1 MKIDEL
7 KEMIDKDAAFLKEE
21 SHMDTSSLSI
31 PELHAKYLSL
41 IYDERLTLD
50 YFKVEYKVLKRD
62 KWLYY
67 TGKADP
73 DVYEEKPFNLNILKA
88 DVDKFLDADTDLN
101 AVYLKVKAQEEKL
114 NLITEIVKSVM
125 GHSFNV
131 GNAIK
136 WKKFLNGELG

>member
-1 MKIDEL
+1 MKIDDIKL
-7 KEMIDKDAAFLKEE
+7 MIEKDTAFLKEE

-31 PELHAKYLSL
+31 PELHAKYLQL
-41 IYDERLTLD
+41 IYDEKLALE
-50 YFKVEYKVLKRD
+50 YFKTEYKVLKRD

-67 TGKADP
+67 TGKSDP
-73 DVYEEKPFNLNILKA
+73 EVYKEKPFNLTILKA

-101 AVYLKVKAQEEKL
+101 AIHLKVKAQEEKL
-114 NLITEIVKSVM
+114 NLLTDIVKTIV
-125 GHSFNV
+125 GHSFSV

>member
-1 MKIDEL
+1 MKIEEL

-31 PELHAKYLSL
+31 PELHSKYLSI
-41 IYDERLTLD
+41 IYDERLALD

-62 KWLYY
+62 KWIYY

-73 DVYEEKPFNLNILKA
+73 DVYEQKPFNLNILKA

-101 AVYLKVKAQEEKL
+101 ALHLKVRAQEEKL

>member
-41 IYDERLTLD
+41 IYDERLALD

-62 KWLYY
+62 KWIYY

-73 DVYEEKPFNLNILKA
+73 DVYEQKPFNLNILKA
-88 DVDKFLDADTDLN
+88 DVDKFIDADTELN

>member
-1 MKIDEL
+1 MKIEEL
-7 KEMIDKDAAFLKEE
+7 KEMIDKDVAFLKAE

-31 PELHAKYLSL
+31 PELHAKYLSI
-41 IYDERLTLD
+41 IYDERLVLD

-67 TGKADP
+67 SGKSD
-73 DVYEEKPFNLNILKA
+73 KPHPLKIMKA

-114 NLITEIVKSVM
+114 NLLTEIVKSVI

>member
-7 KEMIDKDAAFLKEE
+7 KEMIDQDAASLKEE

>member
-41 IYDERLTLD
+41 IYDERLALD
-50 YFKVEYKVLKRD
+50 YFKVEYKVLKSD
-62 KWLYY
+62 KWIYY

-73 DVYEEKPFNLNILKA
+73 DVYEQKPFNLNILKA

-101 AVYLKVKAQEEKL
+101 ALHLKVRAQEEKL
-114 NLITEIVKSVM
+114 NLITKIVKSVM

>member
-1 MKIDEL
+1 MKIDDIKL
-7 KEMIDKDAAFLKEE
+7 MIEKDTAFLKEE

-31 PELHAKYLSL
+31 PELHAKYLQL
-41 IYDERLTLD
+41 IYDEKLALE
-50 YFKVEYKVLKRD
+50 YFKTEYKVLKRD

-73 DVYEEKPFNLNILKA
+73 QVYKKKPFNLTILKA

-101 AVYLKVKAQEEKL
+101 AIHLKVKAQEEKL
-114 NLITEIVKSVM
+114 NLITDIVKTIV
-125 GHSFNV
+125 GHSFSV

>member
-1 MKIDEL
+1 MKIDDI
-7 KEMIDKDAAFLKEE
+7 KEMIDKDTAFLKDE
-21 SHMDTSSLSI
+21 SQMDDSSLSI
-31 PELHAKYLSL
+31 PELHAKYLQL
-41 IYDERLTLD
+41 IYDEKLALE
-50 YFKVEYKVLKRD
+50 YFKTEYKVLKRD

-73 DVYEEKPFNLNILKA
+73 EVYAKTPFNLNILKA

>member
-7 KEMIDKDAAFLKEE
+7 KEMINRDTAFLKEE

-31 PELHAKYLSL
+31 PELHAKYLSI
-41 IYDERLTLD
+41 IYDEKLALE
-50 YFKVEYKVLKRD
+50 YFKTEYKILKRD
-62 KWLYY
+62 KWIYY

-73 DVYEEKPFNLNILKA
+73 DVYEQKPFNLNILKA

-101 AVYLKVKAQEEKL
+101 ALHLKVRAQEEKL

>member
-1 MKIDEL
+1 MKIEEL

-31 PELHAKYLSL
+31 PELHSKYLSL

-50 YFKVEYKVLKRD
+50 YFKVEYKILKRD
-62 KWLYY
+62 KWIYY

-73 DVYEEKPFNLNILKA
+73 EVYAEKPFNLNILKA

-101 AVYLKVKAQEEKL
+101 ALHLKVRAQEEKL

-136 WKKFLNGELG
+136 WKKML

>member
-7 KEMIDKDAAFLKEE
+7 KEMINRDTAFLKEE

-31 PELHAKYLSL
+31 PELHAKYLSI
-41 IYDERLTLD
+41 IYDEKLALD

-62 KWLYY
+62 KWIYY

-73 DVYEEKPFNLNILKA
+73 DVYEQKPFNLNILKA

-101 AVYLKVKAQEEKL
+101 ALHLKVRAQEEKL

>member
-1 MKIDEL
+1 MKIDDIKL
-7 KEMIDKDAAFLKEE
+7 MIEKDTAFLKEE

-31 PELHAKYLSL
+31 PELHAKYLQL
-41 IYDERLTLD
+41 IYDEKLALE
-50 YFKVEYKVLKRD
+50 YFKTEYKVLKRD

-67 TGKADP
+67 TGKSDP
-73 DVYEEKPFNLNILKA
+73 EVYKEKPFNLTILKA

-101 AVYLKVKAQEEKL
+101 AIHLKVKAQEEKL
-114 NLITEIVKSVM
+114 NLITDIVKTIV

>member
-1 MKIDEL
+1 MKIEEL

-41 IYDERLTLD
+41 IYDERLALD

-73 DVYEEKPFNLNILKA
+73 QVYEEKPFNLNILKA

-101 AVYLKVKAQEEKL
+101 ALYLKVKAQEEKL

>member
-1 MKIDEL
+1 MIIEEL

-41 IYDERLTLD
+41 IYDERLALD

-73 DVYEEKPFNLNILKA
+73 QVYEEKPFNLNILKA

-101 AVYLKVKAQEEKL
+101 ALHLKVRAQEEKL

>member
-41 IYDERLTLD
+41 IYDERLALD

-62 KWLYY
+62 KWIYY

-73 DVYEEKPFNLNILKA
+73 DVYEQKPFNLNILKA

>member
-1 MKIDEL
+1 MKIDDIKL
-7 KEMIDKDAAFLKEE
+7 MIEKDTAFLKEE

-31 PELHAKYLSL
+31 PELHAKYLQL
-41 IYDERLTLD
+41 IYDEKLALE
-50 YFKVEYKVLKRD
+50 YFKTEYKVLKRD

-73 DVYEEKPFNLNILKA
+73 EVYKEKPFNLTILKA
-88 DVDKFLDADTDLN
+88 DVDKFLDAYTDLN
-101 AVYLKVKAQEEKL
+101 AIHLKVKAQEEKL
-114 NLITEIVKSVM
+114 NLLTDIVKTIV
-125 GHSFNV
+125 GHSFSV

>member
-41 IYDERLTLD
+41 IYDERLALD

-62 KWLYY
+62 KWIYY

-73 DVYEEKPFNLNILKA
+73 EVYEEKPFNLNILKA
-88 DVDKFLDADTDLN
+88 DVDKFLDADTDLS
-101 AVYLKVKAQEEKL
+101 ALYLKVKAQEEKL
-114 NLITEIVKSVM
+114 NLLTDIVKTIV
-125 GHSFNV
+125 GHSFSV

>member
-1 MKIDEL
+1 MKIEEL
-7 KEMIDKDAAFLKEE
+7 KEMIDKDTAFLKEE

-31 PELHAKYLSL
+31 PELHAKYLSI
-41 IYDERLTLD
+41 IYDERLALD

-73 DVYEEKPFNLNILKA
+73 DVYTKKPFNLNILKA

>member
-1 MKIDEL
+1 MKIEEL
-7 KEMIDKDAAFLKEE
+7 KEMIDKDVTFLKEE

-41 IYDERLTLD
+41 IYDERLALD

-73 DVYEEKPFNLNILKA
+73 QVYEEKPFNLNILKA

-101 AVYLKVKAQEEKL
+101 ALYLKVKAQEEKL

>member
-41 IYDERLTLD
+41 IYDERLALD

-62 KWLYY
+62 KWIYY

-73 DVYEEKPFNLNILKA
+73 DVYEQKPFNLNILKA

-101 AVYLKVKAQEEKL
+101 ALHLKVRAQEEKL

>member
-1 MKIDEL
+1 MKIDDIKL
-7 KEMIDKDAAFLKEE
+7 MIEKDTAFLKEE

-31 PELHAKYLSL
+31 PELHAKYLQL
-41 IYDERLTLD
+41 IYDEKLALE
-50 YFKVEYKVLKRD
+50 YFKTEYKVLKRD

-73 DVYEEKPFNLNILKA
+73 EVYKEKPFNLTILKA

-101 AVYLKVKAQEEKL
+101 AIHLKVKAQEEKL
-114 NLITEIVKSVM
+114 NLITDIVKTIV
-125 GHSFNV
+125 GHSFSV

>member
-1 MKIDEL
+1 MKIEDI

-31 PELHAKYLSL
+31 PELHSKYLSI
-41 IYDERLTLD
+41 IYDERLALD

-62 KWLYY
+62 KWIYY

-73 DVYEEKPFNLNILKA
+73 EVYAEKPFNLNILKA

-101 AVYLKVKAQEEKL
+101 ALHLKVRSQEEKL
-114 NLITEIVKSVM
+114 NLMTEIVRSII
-125 GHSFNV
+125 GHSYQV
-131 GNAIK
+131 KNAID

>member
-41 IYDERLTLD
+41 IYDERLALD

-73 DVYEEKPFNLNILKA
+73 QVYEEKPFNLNILKA

>member
-1 MKIDEL
+1 MKIDDIKL
-7 KEMIDKDAAFLKEE
+7 MIEKDTAFLKEE

-31 PELHAKYLSL
+31 PELHAKYLQL
-41 IYDERLTLD
+41 IYDEKLALE
-50 YFKVEYKVLKRD
+50 YFKTEYKVLKRD

-67 TGKADP
+67 TGKSDP
-73 DVYEEKPFNLNILKA
+73 EVYKEKPFNLTILKA

-101 AVYLKVKAQEEKL
+101 AIHLKVKAQEEKL
-114 NLITEIVKSVM
+114 NLITDIVKTIV
-125 GHSFNV
+125 GHSFSV

>member
-1 MKIDEL
+1 MKIDEI
-7 KEMIDKDAAFLKEE
+7 KEMIDRDTSFLKDE
-21 SHMDTSSLSI
+21 SQMDDSSLSI
-31 PELHAKYLSL
+31 PELHAKYLQL
-41 IYDERLTLD
+41 IYDEKLALE
-50 YFKVEYKVLKRD
+50 YFKIEYKVLKRD

-73 DVYEEKPFNLNILKA
+73 EVYAKTPFNLNILKA

-101 AVYLKVKAQEEKL
+101 ALYLKVKAQEEKL
-114 NLITEIVKSVM
+114 NLITEIIKSIV
-125 GHSFNV
+125 GHSFSI

>member
-41 IYDERLTLD
+41 IYDERLALD

-73 DVYEEKPFNLNILKA
+73 QVYEEKPFNLNILKA

-101 AVYLKVKAQEEKL
+101 ALHLKVKAQEEKL

>member
-41 IYDERLTLD
+41 IYDERLALD

-73 DVYEEKPFNLNILKA
+73 EVYEEKPFNLNILKA

-101 AVYLKVKAQEEKL
+101 ALHLKVKAQEEKL

-131 GNAIK
+131 CNAIK

>member
-41 IYDERLTLD
+41 IYDERLALD

-62 KWLYY
+62 KWIYY

-73 DVYEEKPFNLNILKA
+73 DVYEQKPFNLNILKA

-101 AVYLKVKAQEEKL
+101 ALHLKVRAQEEKL
-114 NLITEIVKSVM
+114 NLITEIVKSIV
-125 GHSFNV
+125 GHSFSV
-131 GNAIK
+131 GNAII

>member
-31 PELHAKYLSL
+31 PELHAKYLSI
-41 IYDERLTLD
+41 IYDERLALD

-62 KWLYY
+62 KWIYY

-73 DVYEEKPFNLNILKA
+73 DVYAKTPFNLNILKA

-125 GHSFNV
+125 GHSFNI

>member
-1 MKIDEL
+1 MKIEEL
-7 KEMIDKDAAFLKEE
+7 KEMIDKDVAFLKAE

-41 IYDERLTLD
+41 IYDERLALD

-73 DVYEEKPFNLNILKA
+73 QVYEEKPFNLNILKA

-101 AVYLKVKAQEEKL
+101 ALYLKVKAQEEKL